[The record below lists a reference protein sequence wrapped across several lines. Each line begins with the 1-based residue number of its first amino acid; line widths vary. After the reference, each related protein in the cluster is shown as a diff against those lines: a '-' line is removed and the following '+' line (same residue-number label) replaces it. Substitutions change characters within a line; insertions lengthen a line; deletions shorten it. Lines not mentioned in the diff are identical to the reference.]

1 MRWLGFEG
9 NLPASWSAA
18 ALLHAAI
25 PEARC
30 VGVKFFR
37 SINMQ
42 EVVTRTV
49 DVSSKVAACW
59 REEPPQTIYR
69 SDAQCLYSQL
79 VLVGKS
85 SGKVCLFRRIFQVLN
100 ERKQKS
106 RSDTNYQLLYSKS
119 LAPNT
124 PRTTTFSS
132 IIFSVS
138 LHKYCL
144 FNTFIVVNQYI

>member
-1 MRWLGFEG
+1 MTSLTHPFSSGCGEKLTIG
-9 NLPASWSAA
+9 
-18 ALLHAAI
+18 I
-25 PEARC
+25 PEARR
-30 VGVKFFR
+30 VGVTFFC

-59 REEPPQTIYR
+59 REQPPQTIYR

-85 SGKVCLFRRIFQVLN
+85 FGKVSFSRRIFHVLN

-106 RSDTNYQLLYSKS
+106 RSDTDYQLLFSKS
-119 LAPNT
+119 LAPNA
-124 PRTTTFSS
+124 PRTTIFSS
-132 IIFSVS
+132 TIFSVS
-138 LHKYCL
+138 LHKYRL
-144 FNTFIVVNQYI
+144 FNTFIAVNQYI